1 GGGSIRHLSLAV
13 AGWMRYASGRDERG
27 GTIEVSDPLAARFA
41 AIASRAGGDAGRL
54 ASGLLGLDAIFGA
67 DLPRIPAFTVE
78 VTRHLDALLRRGVA
92 ATVAEHLAH

>member
-1 GGGSIRHLSLAV
+1 MPALAPHPDRLFPADPGV
-13 AGWMRYASGRDERG
+13 RALARQLYA
-27 GTIEVSDPLAARFA
+27 TV
-41 AIASRAGGDAGRL
+41 
-54 ASGLLGLDAIFGA
+54 A